1 MRTTR
6 WGLPPLDISLSLVL
20 NSGVA
25 LILGIDSSTQST
37 KALLVDAD
45 DGRVVE
51 ARTAPHPSG
60 TEVDPRAWLDAVD
73 SATEGLLGRADA
85 VSVGGQQHGMVALD
99 DTGAPVRD
107 ALLWN
112 DTRSAGAARDLV
124 EEMGGPQA
132 CAEAIG
138 SVLVASFTSTKLR
151 WLRDHEPDHAAA
163 VAGVLLPHDY
173 VSRHLAAPGTD
184 PFTDRG
190 DASGTGYFATA
201 AGDWRPD
208 LLERALGHAAALP
221 RLVAPG
227 ARAAETRGG
236 AVLAAGTG
244 DNMGAALG
252 MALEPGDVLVSVGT
266 SGVAS
271 AVSTTPVADGTG
283 VVTGFAD
290 ASGGF
295 LPMVTTMNAAGILD
309 LQARWLGVDHAALA
323 CLALQSEPGAGGVA
337 LLPYY
342 GGERTPNRPD
352 AVGTWTGLRP
362 TTTRADLARAAYEAL
377 LCSLADAV
385 DRLVAAT
392 GVQPRRVLMVGGA
405 TRSAALRA
413 LGPAVLG
420 CPVVLPPPGEYVALG
435 AARQAAGALAGS
447 AEPPAWPAAETTV
460 LEAEPTPHVREVY
473 ADLRERTAPWTP
485 SGSDPQPATPTTAP
499 TEGTP

>member
-1 MRTTR
+1 MA
-6 WGLPPLDISLSLVL
+6 LV
-20 NSGVA
+20 
-25 LILGIDSSTQST
+25 LGIDSSTQST
-37 KALLVDAD
+37 KALLVDAE
-45 DGRVVE
+45 DGRLV
-51 ARTAPHPSG
+51 ASGTAPHPPG
-60 TEVDPRAWLDAVD
+60 TEVDPRAWLAAVD
-73 SATEGLLGRADA
+73 QAAEGLLERADA

-99 DTGAPVRD
+99 EHGAPVRD

-112 DTRSAGAARDLV
+112 DTRSAAAARELID
-124 EEMGGPQA
+124 EMGGPQA
-132 CAEAIG
+132 CADAIG
-138 SVLVASFTSTKLR
+138 SVLVASFTSSKLR
-151 WLRDHEPDHAAA
+151 WLRDHEPDRAAR
-163 VAGVLLPHDY
+163 VESVLLPHDL
-173 VSRHLAAPGTD
+173 VSQHLSAAGTA

-201 AGDWRPD
+201 EGRWRHD
-208 LLERALGHAAALP
+208 LLEQALGRDAALP

-227 ARAAETRGG
+227 AVAAETQGG
-236 AVLAAGTG
+236 AVVAGGTG

-309 LQARWLGVDHAALA
+309 LQARWLGVDHDGLA
-323 CLALQSEPGAGGVA
+323 DLALESTPGAGGVA

-352 AVGTWTGLRP
+352 ATGTWTGLHP
-362 TTTRADLARAAYEAL
+362 GTTRADLARAAYEAL

-392 GVQPRRVLMVGGA
+392 GEQPRRVLMVGGA

-413 LGPAVLG
+413 LAPAVLG
-420 CPVVLPPPGEYVALG
+420 CPVLLPPPGEYVALG
-435 AARQAAGALAGS
+435 AARQAAWALAGTS
-447 AEPPAWPAAETTV
+447 EPPTWQAPPTTV
-460 LEAEPTPHVREVY
+460 LEAEPTPFVREVY
-473 ADLRERTAPWTP
+473 ADLRERTTHWTP
-485 SGSDPQPATPTTAP
+485 TRSDHPSA
-499 TEGTP
+499 TEGT

>member
-1 MRTTR
+1 MA
-6 WGLPPLDISLSLVL
+6 LV
-20 NSGVA
+20 
-25 LILGIDSSTQST
+25 LGIDSSTQST
-37 KALLVDAD
+37 KALLVDSD
-45 DGRVVE
+45 DGRVVDS
-51 ARTAPHPSG
+51 RSAPHPAG
-60 TEVDPRAWLDAVD
+60 TEVDPRAWLTAVD
-73 SATEGLLGRADA
+73 AATDGLLDRADA

-99 DTGAPVRD
+99 DSGTPVRD

-112 DTRSAGAARDLV
+112 DTRSAGAAHDLI
-124 EEMGGPQA
+124 EELGGPQA
-132 CAEAIG
+132 CADAIG

-151 WLRDHEPDHAAA
+151 WLRDHEPDRAAR
-163 VAGVLLPHDY
+163 VASVLLPHDF
-173 VSRHLAAPGTD
+173 VSHHLSAPGTD

-190 DASGTGYFATA
+190 DASGTGYFGTRE
-201 AGDWRPD
+201 GHWRHD
-208 LLERALGHAAALP
+208 LLEQALGHDAALP

-227 ARAAETRGG
+227 TVAAQTRNG
-236 AVLAAGTG
+236 AVVAGGTG

-252 MALEPGDVLVSVGT
+252 MDLQPGDVLISVGT

-271 AVSTTPVADGTG
+271 AVSTTAVADGTG

-309 LQARWLGVDHAALA
+309 LQAQWLGVDHDGLAALA
-323 CLALQSEPGAGGVA
+323 LESTAGAGGLT

-385 DRLVAAT
+385 DRLVQAT
-392 GVQPRRVLMVGGA
+392 GVQPTRLLMVGGA

-413 LGPAVLG
+413 LAPAILG
-420 CPVVLPPPGEYVALG
+420 RTVTLPPSAEYVALG
-435 AARQAAGALAGS
+435 AARQAAWALAGT
-447 AEPPAWPAAETTV
+447 ADPPAWPQPETTV
-460 LEAEPTPHVREVY
+460 LDTEPTPHVREAY
-473 ADLRERTAPWTP
+473 ADLRARTAAWTA
-485 SGSDPQPATPTTAP
+485 SGTEK
-499 TEGTP
+499 EGTT